1 MAAATSPEGEALER
15 RLIELTETG
24 LPLVSHPYHALA
36 DQLGVTAGE
45 VMETFRRMQASGVVR
60 RIAAVPNHYRLGFH
74 GNGMSVWDIP
84 DEAVREAGREV
95 GALDD
100 VSHCYIRPRALPD
113 WPYNL
118 FAMVHG
124 RDRDA
129 VFEQVT
135 RIADMLGARVR
146 SYDVLFSTEVLKKT
160 GFRSASAGVE
170 ERFIRSGGANAEDAG
185 ARRREVCV
193 NPAALK
199 R

>member
-1 MAAATSPEGEALER
+1 MSDALAIATPLDDGELER
-15 RLIELTETG
+15 RLIELTQAG
-24 LPLVSHPYHALA
+24 LPLMARPYHALA

-45 VMETFRRMQASGVVR
+45 VMAAFHRMQASGAVR

-84 DEAVREAGREV
+84 DEQVRELGREV
-95 GALDD
+95 GALDC

-129 VFEQVT
+129 VHEQVEA
-135 RIADMLGARVR
+135 IAEMLGGRVR
-146 SYDVLFSTEVLKKT
+146 SHDVLFSTEVLKKT
-160 GFRSASAGVE
+160 GFRYASSA
-170 ERFIRSGGANAEDAG
+170 D
-185 ARRREVCV
+185 
-193 NPAALK
+193 L
-199 R
+199 